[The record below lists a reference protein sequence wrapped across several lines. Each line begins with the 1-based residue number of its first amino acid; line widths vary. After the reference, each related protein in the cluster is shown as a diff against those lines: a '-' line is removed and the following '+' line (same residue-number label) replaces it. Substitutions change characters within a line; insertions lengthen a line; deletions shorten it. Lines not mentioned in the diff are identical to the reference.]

1 MWWYIYIVKKKIIL
15 WFIGTV
21 VLGLIIGLVT
31 YLVISN
37 NNTDANEEQDDEI
50 VTVEP
55 FLRIDDIDDLKIY
68 NDNSPYELNI
78 KVTCN
83 EDFIIT
89 TKSNNDNILINKN
102 IITPNKVG
110 KSIVEINVKSSSK
123 EVIKFVNVEV
133 LPSNISANFSILK
146 NNEIPSNLFVGE
158 EYILELNLSKDL
170 IYSYEIETSENI
182 NNLQIINKENKKIKY
197 KFKIINNEEI
207 AFIFKYKDYTKT
219 AKYKAYNYINNI
231 DISFSNTVENN
242 QILLYLFNNDYKD
255 LANNDGIFN
264 EIKYTINKHDDIIN
278 DFSLIIEN
286 TELAEIIDNRI
297 IAKSEGITILNVIA
311 NDGSNYKQSYQIVI
325 EKVKIQ
331 NLSFNNEIVDLKVDV
346 PYPIA
351 TTYSPIYALSN
362 LMYYYNNQRYTDSTI
377 SFNSV
382 GTYSLKVID
391 IFSNLNAIITF
402 NVIPNENAYII
413 SFNPNFL
420 ANENAIFESDVL
432 TINSGK
438 SEYHIPFS
446 YNLNSEIQVKNITSK
461 LIFSSDTISAE
472 IEQTTYNGF
481 IISLKGSGEI
491 RFTIYLKD
499 NPKIMYTFKVVIV

>member
-15 WFIGTV
+15 WFISTV

-146 NNEIPSNLFVGE
+146 NNEIPNNLFVGE

-197 KFKIINNEEI
+197 K
-207 AFIFKYKDYTKT
+207 DYTKT

-231 DISFSNTVENN
+231 DISFSNAVENN
-242 QILLYLFNNDYKD
+242 QILLYLFNNYYKD

-325 EKVKIQ
+325 EKIKIQ
-331 NLSFNNEIVDLKVDV
+331 NLSFNDEIVDLKVDE

-446 YNLNSEIQVKNITSK
+446 YKLNSEIQVENITSN
-461 LIFSSDTISAE
+461 LTFSSDTISAE

-499 NPKIMYTFKVVIV
+499 NPKIMYTFKIVIV